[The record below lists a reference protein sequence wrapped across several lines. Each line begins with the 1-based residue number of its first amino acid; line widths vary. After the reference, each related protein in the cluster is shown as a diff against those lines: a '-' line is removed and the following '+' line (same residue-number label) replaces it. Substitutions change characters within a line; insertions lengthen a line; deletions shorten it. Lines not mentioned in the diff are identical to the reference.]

1 MAVVDPRRGA
11 TTVAPVAALVA
22 LLDPGDLLVVNDAA
36 TLPASL
42 QIEGEALELRLL
54 QRLQDGAWDAAL
66 LGAGDWRT
74 PTEKRPE
81 PRAVGVGE
89 RLSLVG
95 GLTARIDA
103 KSQEHPRRVRLVFD
117 QVDAALW
124 RGLYAGGR
132 AVQYAH
138 LNAPLLLWDVQ
149 TAFPGRPWATE
160 APSAGH
166 ALSWELLLALRRKG
180 VGVARLTHGCGL
192 SSTGEPKLDRA
203 LPVGERYEIPE
214 ETVDAIARAHAS
226 CRRVIAVGTSVVRAL
241 ESWAQ
246 RGERA
251 GWTTLRIGSA
261 HALQVVDGI
270 LSGVHQE
277 GESHHALLQ
286 AFAPAWLLA
295 RATEAAERA
304 GFFNHEY
311 GDLTLLLPARERCV
325 SASRPRGRA
334 RRSRCPAA
342 A

>member
-1 MAVVDPRRGA
+1 MAVVEPVRGA
-11 TTVAPVAALVA
+11 TTVAPLATLPG
-22 LLDPGDLLVVNDAA
+22 LLDRGDLLVLNDAA

-42 QIEGEALELRLL
+42 QVQGEALELRLL
-54 QRLQDGAWDAAL
+54 QRLPDGAWDVAL

-74 PTEKRPE
+74 LTEQRPA
-81 PRAVGVGE
+81 PRELRVGE

-103 KSQEHPRRVRLVFD
+103 KSPVHPRRVRLVFEQTD
-117 QVDAALW
+117 SALW

-138 LNAPLLLWDVQ
+138 LNAPLSLWDVQ

-166 ALSWELLLALRRKG
+166 ALSWELLLALRRRG
-180 VGVARLTHGCGL
+180 VVVARITHGCGL
-192 SSTGEPKLDRA
+192 SSTGEPALDAA
-203 LPVGERYEIPE
+203 LPVKERYEVPA
-214 ETVDAIARAHAS
+214 ETVEAIARAHAS

-251 GWTTLRIGSA
+251 GWTTLRLGPS
-261 HALQVVDGI
+261 HTLRVVDGI
-270 LSGVHQE
+270 LSGMHQE

-295 RATEAAERA
+295 RATEAAERE
-304 GFFNHEY
+304 GFLNHEY
-311 GDLTLLLPARERCV
+311 GDLTLLLPERGRCV

-334 RRSRCPAA
+334 RRSRCPVAA
-342 A
+342 